1 MNAGKEIMITKP
13 QPPPQESLIDPN
25 FLFRFSVPCLRSRET
40 WTDEGIK
47 LSRKYLVP
55 SFGELMQRPVFA
67 ELRMGWSEHGL
78 MFTLRVSGKKNTPWC
93 RSQRIEDSDGLQ
105 LWIDTRDTHTI
116 HRAGRFCHRFAFLP
130 FGGGKN
136 QEEPVADWLPV
147 ARAREAPHPARTED
161 MAVRSEK
168 RIDGYILEGFIAAAA
183 LTGYDPEEYPRLGF
197 TYAVV
202 DRELGWQTLSLG
214 PEYSF
219 REDPSLWGTLE
230 LNRS

>member
-1 MNAGKEIMITKP
+1 MIGKANDSRP
-13 QPPPQESLIDPN
+13 DPLIDPN
-25 FLFRFSVPCLRSRET
+25 FLFRFSVPCLRSRDG
-40 WTDEGIK
+40 WSDQGIQ
-47 LSRKYLVP
+47 LTRRYLIP
-55 SFGELMQRPVFA
+55 SFGELMQRPIFA
-67 ELRMGWSEHGL
+67 DLCMGWHADGL
-78 MFTLRVSGKKNTPWC
+78 VFTLRVSGKKHTPWC

-130 FGGGKN
+130 FGGGRG

-147 ARAREAPHPARTED
+147 ARARETPQPPGPGD
-161 MAVRSEK
+161 LAVRSEK
-168 RIDGYILEGFIAAAA
+168 RIDGYLLEGFIAAGA